1 MNEQDKPDDPCISIE
16 LLNEAQAGD
25 KQALNELLGRYQ
37 ERLRRVV
44 RVRLDARLRRS
55 LDSSDVVQETFAA
68 ALSGIP
74 TLRALDRGAI
84 LGWLTRIAENELI
97 DLRRRTSA
105 AKRDKSLEVPLDAI
119 GAPPARTPTPADV
132 SATNELKDRVDAAVA
147 ELPQDWRDVIVLR
160 TYLGA
165 SWQDVARQ
173 LGCPSA
179 DAARQLHRRA
189 TVALARAVDPEGTIP
204 RD

>member
-1 MNEQDKPDDPCISIE
+1 MDKPDDPCISIE
-16 LLNEAQAGD
+16 LLGEAQAGD
-25 KQALNELLGRYQ
+25 RQALNDLLQRYE

-84 LGWLTRIAENELI
+84 LAWLTRIAENELI
-97 DLRRRTSA
+97 DLRRRAGA
-105 AKRDKSLEVPLDAI
+105 AKRDRSIEVVLDE
-119 GAPPARTPTPADV
+119 GAMPASRMPGPADQSV
-132 SATNELKDRVDAAVA
+132 AAELKDRVDAAVA

-189 TVALARAVDPEGTIP
+189 TVALARAVDPDGKLP

>member
-1 MNEQDKPDDPCISIE
+1 MSTDKPDDPCISIE
-16 LLNEAQAGD
+16 LLTEAQAGD
-25 KQALNELLGRYQ
+25 RNALNELLRRYE

-84 LGWLTRIAENELI
+84 LAWLTRIAENELI
-97 DLRRRTSA
+97 DLRRRA
-105 AKRDKSLEVPLDAI
+105 GARKRDRSSEVPLDEGAVARK
-119 GAPPARTPTPADV
+119 GAPGPADL
-132 SATNELKDRVDAAVA
+132 SAAAELKDKVDAAVA
-147 ELPQDWRDVIVLR
+147 QLPQDWRDVIVLR

-189 TVALARAVDPEGTIP
+189 TVALARLVDPEGKLP

>member
-1 MNEQDKPDDPCISIE
+1 MSMDKPDDPCISIE
-16 LLNEAQAGD
+16 LLTEAQAGD
-25 KQALNELLGRYQ
+25 RNALNELLKRYE

-74 TLRALDRGAI
+74 TMRALDRGAI
-84 LGWLTRIAENELI
+84 LAWLTRIAENELI
-97 DLRRRTSA
+97 DLRRRA
-105 AKRDKSLEVPLDAI
+105 GARKRDRSSEVPLDEGAVARK
-119 GAPPARTPTPADV
+119 GAPGPADL
-132 SATNELKDRVDAAVA
+132 SATAELMDRVDAAVA

-165 SWQDVARQ
+165 SWQDCARQ

-189 TVALARAVDPEGTIP
+189 TVALARLVDPEGKLP